1 MASGHVNRI
10 SRPNTWLHRP
20 MLLREVL
27 TCQPGAVHTW
37 HLADFEEGTG
47 SWFVTSQREARSRL
61 AHRAVSDLI
70 GSARDYPA
78 DLLRP
83 FVCRCPGK
91 GKKVW
96 EAHTASF
103 AQHLPSGKGAGDEP
117 IVLRFF
123 VHNAETCTRHCYENL
138 AVQDFDDNF
147 RSGMNESGHAQLGL
161 LETAAFFRLR
171 PNSEK
176 FRNHC
181 VTPALS
187 TSNEPSS
194 KAEKEPQSNLPCLM
208 MGFTGSCAGG
218 SVSKEALGGAISSCS
233 RVPLERHR

>member
-1 MASGHVNRI
+1 MPDKS
-10 SRPNTWLHRP
+10 
-20 MLLREVL
+20 
-27 TCQPGAVHTW
+27 Q
-37 HLADFEEGTG
+37 
-47 SWFVTSQREARSRL
+47 TSQREARSRL
-61 AHRAVSDLI
+61 ARRLVSDLI

-78 DLLRP
+78 NLLRL

-96 EAHTASF
+96 EAHPASF
-103 AQHLPSGKGAGDEP
+103 VPHLPSGKGAGDEP

-171 PNSEK
+171 SNSEK
-176 FRNHC
+176 FRNHW